1 MSIDLTDTNFP
12 LYDHLLE
19 RVNKLIQEDP
29 SNADISMGEIPE
41 LIQGVAMMDK
51 MARDCIFVIVR
62 IHSLRENQA
71 KVFEVP
77 YSGEKINKSSTDE
90 NNCDVKFDIRTFP
103 PILRRMLLEFVR
115 MDRNKNNL

>member
-1 MSIDLTDTNFP
+1 MTTDLTETNFP

-19 RVNKLIQEDP
+19 RVSKLIQEN
-29 SNADISMGEIPE
+29 SINQDITLSEIGE
-41 LIQGVAMMDK
+41 LIEGVRNMNK
-51 MARDCIFVIVR
+51 MALDCVFVIIR

-77 YSGEKINKSSTDE
+77 YSGEKINKSLEDE

-115 MDRNKNNL
+115 MDKNKNNQ